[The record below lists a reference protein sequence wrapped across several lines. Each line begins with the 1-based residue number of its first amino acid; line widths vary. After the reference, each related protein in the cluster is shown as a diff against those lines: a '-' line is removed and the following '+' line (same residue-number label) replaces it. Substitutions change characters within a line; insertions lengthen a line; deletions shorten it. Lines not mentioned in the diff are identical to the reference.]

1 MNFIQE
7 HLAGY
12 GMSEQ
17 MVVYLSNIIMVLCI
31 ALLSI
36 VANLVAKKIVL
47 KIIIHIIHN
56 NRYTW
61 DNIFWRKSISQ
72 AVASRSGL
80 YHLLR
85 GAYFSAVSVFHCKVR
100 LSLYDYCNDHGV

>member
-61 DNIFWRKSISQ
+61 DNIFLEKKYFTSCRIS
-72 AVASRSGL
+72 
-80 YHLLR
+80 LR
-85 GAYFSAVSVFHCKVR
+85 PLSFITPRLFFRCIS
-100 LSLYDYCNDHGV
+100 LSL

>member
-61 DNIFWRKSISQ
+61 DNFFLEKKYFTSCRISLRPLSSIM
-72 AVASRSGL
+72 
-80 YHLLR
+80 LR
-85 GAYFSAVSVFHCKVR
+85 LFFRCIS
-100 LSLYDYCNDHGV
+100 LSL